1 MGYQHLRRVIVAAL
15 FLFSLVAV
23 TLIVV
28 WSDRSDTAVGN
39 GSRDNELH
47 NVEDNSLVVLQRD
60 SVAEAI
66 VDFGRVDGSELS
78 SRTLRFTNSTDS
90 PIVLLSYEATCR
102 CVWLDMPRVPIGT
115 GESADVILYFDSR
128 GEWGSIGNYISVLC
142 SDEDV
147 NVAIWMSAE
156 VE

>member
-15 FLFSLVAV
+15 FLLSLVAV

-39 GSRDNELH
+39 GSTDNELH

-90 PIVLLSYEATCR
+90 PIFPVH
-102 CVWLDMPRVPIGT
+102 
-115 GESADVILYFDSR
+115 R
-128 GEWGSIGNYISVLC
+128 G
-142 SDEDV
+142 
-147 NVAIWMSAE
+147 
-156 VE
+156 